1 MKRLY
6 LVILIIVLLSAC
18 NTVAGPGDP
27 SNVQYSSS
35 SASLSRSTSFE
46 ISIPSWIPDT
56 LPEKPEDQLTTYVPQ
71 ANTGWTPVD
80 VIEVSGKYADTFP
93 VVTNETPLE
102 GMLSQMDD
110 PLFYMAWMRNL
121 QWYYPYE
128 NDRYGD
134 RAQPTLERIM
144 KGETW
149 GNFSFHVPVNF
160 LRKTGPGQYYTVCKQ
175 KEGGYVYI
183 FFDRP
188 RVETD
193 AAKYA
198 TSDETNVFL
207 TGVLYAEKR
216 LTYADFTGIAR
227 GDSIDKVILVDN
239 AAALSKTFHE
249 WNASLYGQDYFHS
262 GYAASSL
269 HLLTDGIL
277 EVTYKITDDTLIVED
292 MMHYEDF
299 NYMLSQCYRDY
310 GEKYYMNLK
319 VLPQDYPPE
328 S

>member
-1 MKRLY
+1 M
-6 LVILIIVLLSAC
+6 
-18 NTVAGPGDP
+18 
-27 SNVQYSSS
+27 
-35 SASLSRSTSFE
+35 
-46 ISIPSWIPDT
+46 
-56 LPEKPEDQLTTYVPQ
+56 PEKPEDQLTTYVPQ

-175 KEGGYVYI
+175 KDGGYVYI
-183 FFDRP
+183 FFDRKVCDIG
-188 RVETD
+188 RNERFSHWGFVCGKKTD
-193 AAKYA
+193 LCGLHGY
-198 TSDETNVFL
+198 
-207 TGVLYAEKR
+207 
-216 LTYADFTGIAR
+216 
-227 GDSIDKVILVDN
+227 
-239 AAALSKTFHE
+239 SK
-249 WNASLYGQDYFHS
+249 G
-262 GYAASSL
+262 G
-269 HLLTDGIL
+269 
-277 EVTYKITDDTLIVED
+277 
-292 MMHYEDF
+292 
-299 NYMLSQCYRDY
+299 
-310 GEKYYMNLK
+310 
-319 VLPQDYPPE
+319 
-328 S
+328 